1 MPTLITQT
9 QEEPQTDDV
18 SHLNVDS
25 TIKECKSDPSIAKPR
40 MCNNNVIVKSHTRR
54 RKKTVITSKKTVS
67 HKSKLGSSMDPAS
80 FAEIMRI
87 QKEETANW
95 KKTNTSNPTI
105 RLNCEKWN
113 NFWKNARS
121 LEKRKKK
128 GPSL

>member
-18 SHLNVDS
+18 SDLNVES
-25 TIKECKSDPSIAKPR
+25 TIKEWESDPSFARPR
-40 MCNNNVIVKSHTRR
+40 MGNNDVIVKSHTRR

-87 QKEETANW
+87 QKEETAHW

-121 LEKRKKK
+121 LEKKKKK

>member
-18 SHLNVDS
+18 SDLNVES
-25 TIKECKSDPSIAKPR
+25 TIKEWKSDPSFARPR
-40 MCNNNVIVKSHTRR
+40 MGNNDVIVKSHTRR

-80 FAEIMRI
+80 FAEIMCI